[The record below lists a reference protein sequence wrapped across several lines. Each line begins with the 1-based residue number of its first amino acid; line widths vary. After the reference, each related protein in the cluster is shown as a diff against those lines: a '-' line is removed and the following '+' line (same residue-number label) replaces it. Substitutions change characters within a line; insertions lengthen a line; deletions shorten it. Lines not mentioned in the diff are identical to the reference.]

1 MMSIIDRLCDFF
13 ECTIDGLVVWI
24 GLFLLF
30 LECIFLILNV
40 K

>member
-24 GLFLLF
+24 DFLLF
-30 LECIFLILNV
+30 LGCIFLILNV

>member
-24 GLFLLF
+24 VFFLLF
-30 LECIFLILNV
+30 LECIFFILNV

>member
-24 GLFLLF
+24 GFF
-30 LECIFLILNV
+30 YYSRMYILILNV